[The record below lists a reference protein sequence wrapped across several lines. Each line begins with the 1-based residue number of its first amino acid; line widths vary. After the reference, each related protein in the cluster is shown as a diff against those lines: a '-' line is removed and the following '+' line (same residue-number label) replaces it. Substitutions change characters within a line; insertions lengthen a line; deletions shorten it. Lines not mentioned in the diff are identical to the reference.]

1 MPSDKP
7 LKILIAEDEPS
18 MLSLVARHVRGLGYT
33 VVEAPDGDAA
43 WELAQ
48 EHHPDLVILDVMMP
62 GMSGWEVCKHIKGA
76 SAEGAFDATG
86 VIMLTGIG
94 ENLNDMTSPLFAAD
108 TWLNKPFDFAE
119 LESRITETLAKYGKA
134 RAASHDAHRD
144 QAEEQAD
151 AKKRATRKASA
162 KKAGAKRAAAKKAPA
177 RKTAAKKAPARKTAA
192 KKAPA
197 KKTAAKKAP
206 AKKTAAKKAP
216 AKKTAAKKTSKKAA
230 AKRAPAKRAPAK
242 KTAKK
247 AAAKRAPAKK
257 TAAKKRARSK

>member
-230 AKRAPAKRAPAK
+230 AKRAPAKKTAAK
-242 KTAKK
+242 K
-247 AAAKRAPAKK
+247 APAKK

>member
-230 AKRAPAKRAPAK
+230 AKRAPAK
-242 KTAKK
+242 
-247 AAAKRAPAKK
+247 K

>member
-177 RKTAAKKAPARKTAA
+177 KKAPAKKTAAKKAPAR
-192 KKAPA
+192 
-197 KKTAAKKAP
+197 KTAAKKAP

-230 AKRAPAKRAPAK
+230 AKRAPAKKTAAK
-242 KTAKK
+242 K
-247 AAAKRAPAKK
+247 APAKK